1 MPRTTALHAGALLC
15 AALAAASC
23 RSTPPAPAPV
33 TGPPAYEADPAA
45 QARMQAVL
53 ALDAQQRCAP
63 SAIADLQAVHKA
75 YPAAAAPYAA
85 LRTTLEDCQR
95 WEPLAALLESRPAD
109 GRTLDET
116 VDLARLYII
125 YLQRFAEGE
134 ALIQPLVAA
143 NPDNVDYVAL
153 LTSALFYQRRVA
165 EAAPFVDRIWD
176 AVVANRLADIMAMRA
191 MAHHEAGR
199 SDRALSIL
207 EEARGYQPE
216 NVFVLTSLGQVAAA
230 MGDADAAATASA
242 GAQEAREAQGAQVAL
257 NARLQDLYRRL
268 GEAYNQGLF
277 LDVEPLAK
285 QLLEGGAPPDLQVE
299 IHRVLSRTYL
309 ELGRTEDAAAA
320 ADEASRIERELA
332 TGTAAP

>member
-1 MPRTTALHAGALLC
+1 MPRSTATRAGALLC
-15 AALAAASC
+15 AALVAVACRPAPEVPAAS
-23 RSTPPAPAPV
+23 S
-33 TGPPAYEADPAA
+33 PPAYEGDAAA
-45 QARMQAVL
+45 QARVQAVL
-53 ALDAQQRCAP
+53 AMDPQQRCAP
-63 SAIADLQAVHKA
+63 EAIGELQAVNQA
-75 YPAAAAPYAA
+75 YPDAAAPFAA
-85 LRTTLEDCQR
+85 LRTTLEACQR
-95 WEPLAALLESRPAD
+95 WEPLAALLASRPAAA
-109 GRTLDET
+109 RTQQET

-134 ALIQPLVAA
+134 ALIRPLVLA

-165 EAAPFVDRIWD
+165 EAAPHVDRIWD
-176 AVVANRLADIMAMRA
+176 AIVANGLADVMAMRA
-191 MAHHEAGR
+191 MAYHEAGQ
-199 SDRALSIL
+199 SERARRIL
-207 EEARGYQPE
+207 EQAQGVQPQ

-230 MGDADAAATASA
+230 LGDATAAETAAA
-242 GAQEAREAQGAQVAL
+242 GAQAARDAQGAQVAL
-257 NARLQDLYRRL
+257 NTRLQDIYRRL

-309 ELGRTEDAAAA
+309 ELGRMEDAAAA

-332 TGTAAP
+332 AGTLAP